1 MKVKE
6 LTVAALLVTLSAG
19 SAPALAEDGPKVV
32 DRAELDQALSMKAD
46 ADQASRATIRALL
59 HREEVKAMAG
69 DMGLDLRRAE
79 SSVSTLEGPGLE
91 RVARRAAAAND
102 LLMSGSGGTIQI
114 SVVTLLL
121 IIIIVILLAS

>member
-19 SAPALAEDGPKVV
+19 SAPARAEDRPKVV
-32 DRAELDQALSMKAD
+32 DRAELDQALSMRAD